1 MRMPCGVC
9 DEEHTDVDAFVEA
22 HPSEAANIRERVAFV
37 SLADAGRRQRRR
49 AGDCRLPGPP
59 QSGRLRGAT
68 AARRVSAYGVI
79 RLRPATDNCESH
91 PARLRL
97 AFTPRL

>member
-37 SLADAGRRQRRR
+37 SSPMPDEDSDAVP
-49 AGDCRLPGPP
+49 AIVAFL
-59 QSGRLRGAT
+59 GRLE
-68 AARRVSAYGVI
+68 AAGYEVR
-79 RLRPATDNCESH
+79 RLRAE
-91 PARLRL
+91 
-97 AFTPRL
+97 